1 MSTSQFVGHAASLSL
16 NDLIRSADEMQKS
29 GKVEEA
35 ANLYRQ
41 WLSHSRDPSKHM
53 ARFHYGWVLQKL
65 NLFEEAQNVQRDFI
79 NDYAK
84 HLSGGTF
91 AMHWSLWREIATK
104 LRAPRLVMKTS
115 KPKTAL
121 VFWLVGVA
129 HAQTI
134 PDAGTLFRQAEQ
146 NLPMNRQAAPL
157 IALPPLPLAI
167 NLERDGEKKA
177 VFQAFKFTG
186 NKRLKEEVLQAA
198 ISVFRQQEIP
208 FKDLHRIP
216 QAIED
221 AYRQKGWIIKA
232 YLPRQ
237 DLAAGVLMI
246 HILEESAGSSS
257 AIQH

>member
-1 MSTSQFVGHAASLSL
+1 
-16 NDLIRSADEMQKS
+16 
-29 GKVEEA
+29 
-35 ANLYRQ
+35 
-41 WLSHSRDPSKHM
+41 
-53 ARFHYGWVLQKL
+53 
-65 NLFEEAQNVQRDFI
+65 
-79 NDYAK
+79 
-84 HLSGGTF
+84 
-91 AMHWSLWREIATK
+91 
-104 LRAPRLVMKTS
+104 MKTS

-221 AYRQKGWIIKA
+221 ASEQRKFKFDQQWAIDIRNCDCGWYLRYHQYRQTE
-232 YLPRQ
+232 PRYRH
-237 DLAAGVLMI
+237 L
-246 HILEESAGSSS
+246 
-257 AIQH
+257 